1 MLKIAEY
8 NKITGKKIELSELE
22 KFGFNVDM
30 YNLWYECHSK
40 ENNKDSIIVNIE
52 NRKLSFYQ
60 NYNGKSYDLLYD
72 LIEAGYVEKVEE

>member
-8 NKITGKKIELSELE
+8 NKITGKKIGLSELE

-40 ENNKDSIIVNIE
+40 ENNKDSIIKIIMVNLMI
-52 NRKLSFYQ
+52 Y
-60 NYNGKSYDLLYD
+60 YM
-72 LIEAGYVEKVEE
+72 I

>member
-8 NKITGKKIELSELE
+8 NKIIGKKIELSELE

-30 YNLWYECHSK
+30 YNLWYEWHSK

-72 LIEAGYVEKVEE
+72 LIVTGYVERVEE

>member
-30 YNLWYECHSK
+30 YNLWYEYHSK

-72 LIEAGYVEKVEE
+72 LIKSGYVEKVK

>member
-1 MLKIAEY
+1 MLRVAEY
-8 NKITGKKIELSELE
+8 NKVTGEKIKLSELE

-30 YNLWYECHSK
+30 YNLWYEYHSK

-72 LIEAGYVEKVEE
+72 LIEQGYVEKVDD